1 MSCLACN
8 NQLTISLWIPLKP
21 LEEETDPE
29 KAQKLSEMIAIL
41 REVSRTYISG
51 ASADEQTELK
61 YAKRCMWGVVGWGV
75 LIALII
81 LVCVLVKQLS

>member
-1 MSCLACN
+1 
-8 NQLTISLWIPLKP
+8 
-21 LEEETDPE
+21 
-29 KAQKLSEMIAIL
+29 MIAIL